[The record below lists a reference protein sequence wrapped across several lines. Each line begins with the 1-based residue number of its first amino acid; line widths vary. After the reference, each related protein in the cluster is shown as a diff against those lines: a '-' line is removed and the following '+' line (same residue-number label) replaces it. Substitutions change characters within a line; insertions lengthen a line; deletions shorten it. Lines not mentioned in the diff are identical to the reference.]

1 MKAYHFLTLA
11 ASAMVLS
18 SCVPV
23 VAAGVGTAVGV
34 AAVQEGGLNEA
45 ASDAGIQVAINNLW
59 FKHDTTMFRKLDM
72 TINQGRVLLTGVV
85 QDPQHRIDAVR
96 LAWQVKGVKQ
106 VINEIKVANSEGFV
120 GYAKDTWITTRL
132 RSAILVDGDIES
144 LNYSIDTVQGT
155 VYLMGFAQ
163 DQQELDMVIQKARTI
178 PNVKQVVSYVKLVG
192 TPSDPASGPNGAAQQ
207 YYDGGDNVGGL
218 SPNDMGGSPP
228 APVADGEPVN
238 WNTQDSMYD

>member
-34 AAVQEGGLNEA
+34 AAVQEGGLSEA

-96 LAWQVKGVKQ
+96 LAWQAKGVKQ

-120 GYAKDTWITTRL
+120 GYAKDAWISTRL

-163 DQQELDMVIQKARTI
+163 DQKELDMVIQKARTI
-178 PNVKQVVSYVKLVG
+178 PNVKQVVSYVKLAG
-192 TPSDPASGPNGAAQQ
+192 ESYDPPSGSSATQQ